1 MISLGRFVMYYVETT
16 FKTELKKKVPIMCS
30 LSIEM
35 SRLSTL
41 EFRFHYLITL
51 YKVKQS
57 FNGFSFS
64 LQSCATIN

>member
-1 MISLGRFVMYYVETT
+1 
-16 FKTELKKKVPIMCS
+16 MCS